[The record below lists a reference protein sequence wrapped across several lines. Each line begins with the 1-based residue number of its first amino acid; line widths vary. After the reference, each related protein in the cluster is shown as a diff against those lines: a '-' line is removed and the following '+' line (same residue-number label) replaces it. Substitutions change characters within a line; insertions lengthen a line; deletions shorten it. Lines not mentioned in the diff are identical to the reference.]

1 MGGDKQSYTGDK
13 QSYTSDKQS
22 YTGDKQS
29 YTGDKQSYTGDKQKY
44 SDEQP
49 HQSYTGDHNEPS
61 DKSYMDDKPNYP
73 DKSSKQSYTDDQ
85 KMFPSSDR
93 ATQQLRGESQEL
105 DPLDEEE
112 NPGDE
117 DISKLISNAVTGEM
131 TEDLSKKETGSELT
145 PPDIDIEK
153 I

>member
-1 MGGDKQSYTGDK
+1 MGSYTGDK
-13 QSYTSDKQS
+13 QSYR
-22 YTGDKQS
+22 GDKQS
-29 YTGDKQSYTGDKQKY
+29 YTGDKQSYTGDKQEY
-44 SDEQP
+44 P
-49 HQSYTGDHNEPS
+49 NEPS
-61 DKSYMDDKPNYP
+61 DDYP
-73 DKSSKQSYTDDQ
+73 DKSSKQSYTDDKQ
-85 KMFPSSDR
+85 MFPSSDR
-93 ATQQLRGESQEL
+93 ATQQLRGESEEL

-153 I
+153 IKTILNDTA

>member
-1 MGGDKQSYTGDK
+1 MGSSGDKQSYTGDK
-13 QSYTSDKQS
+13 QT
-22 YTGDKQS
+22 YTGDKP
-29 YTGDKQSYTGDKQKY
+29 KY

-49 HQSYTGDHNEPS
+49 QQNYTGDKQEYPNEPS
-61 DKSYMDDKPNYP
+61 DDYP

-145 PPDIDIEK
+145 PPDIDIENIK
-153 I
+153 TILNDTA